1 MPADL
6 EIGDYVLSL
15 RWDAENGNQVG
26 LLEQSSSKKS
36 DGAWSQH
43 ILLKV
48 WVSCSSVRLVRAH
61 NDVSN
66 EEDEGPV
73 YTEEEYKDLEAVF

>member
-1 MPADL
+1 MELDL
-6 EIGDYVLSL
+6 
-15 RWDAENGNQVG
+15 
-26 LLEQSSSKKS
+26 
-36 DGAWSQH
+36 

>member
-61 NDVSN
+61 NDVIED
-66 EEDEGPV
+66 EEEGPV
-73 YTEEEYKDLEAVF
+73 STKEEYKDLEAVF